1 MYHERMGI
9 LPLKKRIN
17 HDKCNFATKQRMFGV
32 FAIDE
37 ILRYQWSPFAASRT
51 FFHPAH
57 SCCTKKNQRA
67 TMHPAT
73 FVSGIWAS
81 KDKTFAVAV
90 VCKKWRSSFCVWDL
104 ILLCSTSDCQLIM
117 RLAQDV
123 GRVGM
128 QLLPSI
134 FCKGLK
140 NRALGIHYSDG
151 IQLWCQKGRF
161 RKSPSI

>member
-1 MYHERMGI
+1 MSSFQAGKFR
-9 LPLKKRIN
+9 
-17 HDKCNFATKQRMFGV
+17 C
-32 FAIDE
+32 
-37 ILRYQWSPFAASRT
+37 
-51 FFHPAH
+51 FFRH
-57 SCCTKKNQRA
+57 SCWTKTKNQRA
-67 TMHPAT
+67 KMHPAT

-134 FCKGLK
+134 FCKVLK

-151 IQLWCQKGRF
+151 IQLWCQRGWISKDVRF
-161 RKSPSI
+161 LFSDLSLVGNWYFVSPSGICVRKAYKL